1 MCSLM
6 DLSFASGM
14 RKHESMRVRESE
26 WDGARWQRAV
36 TGSPSKFRLATTLK
50 VVSAAAVGDKDEEE
64 EREQPCYCA
73 SATCLDDDR

>member
-50 VVSAAAVGDKDEEE
+50 V
-64 EREQPCYCA
+64 A
-73 SATCLDDDR
+73 SANQAPASETSTPRAALARASTAEFCYRIM